1 MNKIRMMFSAS
12 LLIVSAL
19 FGFVAQNAPAQQQQ
33 GGVRSEREVRRAVQS
48 LNAKIDDFRYR
59 LSYEANDNSGNNQAR
74 RDLESV
80 LRLLADNVRDFES
93 KFNSRR
99 ENAADASK
107 VLDAARNVDRTIAAN
122 QLSSRSANDWAS
134 IRTSFE
140 QLAANYNITNLR
152 WNGNGDSDY
161 SDTGAENRYPNDNGY
176 PNTPN
181 GNRYPANN
189 RQTNNNNPLPQN
201 SVNNALTG
209 TYRLDASRSENVDEI
224 VARALRSVNTRGD
237 NSQAQSDLRQKLEA
251 PEQIAVEVRA
261 GNQITLASSRA
272 PQQIRFTADGRESAL
287 PTTDGKTARLR
298 STLRGQDLSVSSIG
312 GSSGEDDYTV
322 VFSSI
327 DNGKSL
333 RVTRRVTTDYLNE
346 TVFAESVYTKTDGI
360 ARLGIDNDSNDSGG
374 AYSSSDRS
382 ENGNYPNGGGNNNQN
397 GNYPNANYPNANYPT
412 TGGGRTGSFGVPN
425 GVILTGTLQNDVSTK
440 FSQNNDRFRL
450 DVTAPNEFRGAVI
463 EGRLS
468 GLNRSGKVSGRSQL
482 TFNFETIRLA
492 NGQTYDFAGFLQNVT
507 DANGKVVKVDTEG
520 AASGSSRTKETV
532 KRGGIGAGLG
542 AVIGAI
548 AGGAQGAA
556 IGAILGGGAGAGS
569 VVVEG
574 KEDLELKAGSSISVR
589 SSAPSR

>member
-1 MNKIRMMFSAS
+1 MNKIRVMFSAS

-19 FGFVAQNAPAQQQQ
+19 FGFGAQNANAQQQ
-33 GGVRSEREVRRAVQS
+33 GGIRSEREVRRAVQS

-59 LSYEANDNSGNNQAR
+59 LSFEANDDTSGNSSSAR
-74 RDLESV
+74 RDLESD
-80 LRLLADNVRDFES
+80 LRLLTDAVRDFES

-107 VLDAARNVDRTIAAN
+107 VLDAARNADRAVADN
-122 QLSSRSANDWAS
+122 QLSSRSASDWTS
-134 IRTSFE
+134 IRASFE
-140 QLAANYNITNLR
+140 QLAANYNITNFR
-152 WNGNGDSDY
+152 WNAGSGDSDY
-161 SDTGAENRYPNDNGY
+161 SNNGANNQYPNVNRYPN
-176 PNTPN
+176 TTN
-181 GNRYPANN
+181 GNRQP
-189 RQTNNNNPLPQN
+189 NNNNYPSPQN

-224 VARALRSVNTRGD
+224 VARSLRNVNARGS
-237 NSQAQSDLRQKLEA
+237 NSQAESDLRQRLEA

-261 GNQITLASSRA
+261 GNQIALASSSA
-272 PQQIRFTADGRESAL
+272 PQQITFTADGRESAL
-287 PTTDGKTARLR
+287 QTADGKRARLR
-298 STLRGQDLSVSSIG
+298 STLRGQDLTVSSIG
-312 GSSGEDDYTV
+312 GGSGDDDYTV
-322 VFSSI
+322 IFSSI

-333 RVTRRVTTDYLNE
+333 RVTRRVTTDYLDE
-346 TVFAESVYTKTDGI
+346 TVFAESVYTKTDSM
-360 ARLGIDNDSNDSGG
+360 ARLGMDNNSNDSGG

-382 ENGNYPNGGGNNNQN
+382 ENGNYPNGSNNNYPN
-397 GNYPNANYPNANYPT
+397 GNYPNANYPT
-412 TGGGRTGSFGVPN
+412 TSGGRTGSFVVPN
-425 GVILTGTLQNDVSTK
+425 GVILTGTLQNDISTK

-450 DVTAPNEFRGAVI
+450 NVTAPNEFRGAVL

-492 NGQTYDFAGFLQNVT
+492 NGQSYDFAGFLQNVT

-520 AASGSSRTKETV
+520 TARGDSRTKETV
-532 KRGGIGAGLG
+532 KRGGIGAGIG

-556 IGAILGGGAGAGS
+556 IGAIIGGGAGAGS

-574 KEDLELKAGSSISVR
+574 KEDLELKAGSSITVQ
-589 SSAPSR
+589 SSSPSR